1 MKELSRTIPMSSA
14 FPNGSVIGPLVFVLF
29 VNDLQD
35 ALKALT
41 QLFVG
46 DVFSPSAH
54 CTVAVNE
61 TIQLVFIVRR
71 YFQDIS
77 KSA

>member
-1 MKELSRTIPMSSA
+1 MKELSGTIPMGSA
-14 FPNGSVIGPLVFVLF
+14 FPHGSVKGPLVFVLF

-41 QLFVG
+41 LLFVG
-46 DVFSPSAH
+46 DVFFCHSAQ

-61 TIQLVFIVRR
+61 T
-71 YFQDIS
+71 
-77 KSA
+77 